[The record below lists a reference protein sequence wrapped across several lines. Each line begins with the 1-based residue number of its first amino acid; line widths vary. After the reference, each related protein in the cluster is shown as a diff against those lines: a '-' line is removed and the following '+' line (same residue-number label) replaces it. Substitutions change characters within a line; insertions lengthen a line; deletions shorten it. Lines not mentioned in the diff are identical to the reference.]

1 MKKLFLTLVMAAVL
15 AVGCGAEEGE
25 VDTLDSGVVPVE
37 IIVEVLTPEK
47 LNVGE
52 ATTLEVKVTQG
63 GEVVNDADSVQFEVW
78 ESGLRDEGTM
88 IDGEFTKDGVYTA
101 QYTFDHDGVYYMYA
115 HTTARGMHVMPKQ
128 QFIVGNPDMSKVLED
143 NSSSSMDHM
152 EDDSE
157 SQENHNHDHDD
168 EQSDDHQH

>member
-1 MKKLFLTLVMAAVL
+1 MKKLLLTLAATAVL
-15 AVGCGAEEGE
+15 AVGCGAEDNS
-25 VDTLDSGVVPVE
+25 VDTQGSGEIPVE
-37 IIVEVLTPEK
+37 VMVELLTPEK

-63 GEVVNDADSVQFEVW
+63 GEVVNDADSVDFEVW

-88 IDGEFTKDGVYTA
+88 IDGEFTEDGVYTA
-101 QYTFDHDGVYYMYA
+101 EYTFNHDGVYYMYA

-143 NSSSSMDHM
+143 NSSSSM

-157 SQENHNHDHDD
+157 SQENQNHDD
-168 EQSDDHQH
+168 EQSGDHQHE

>member
-1 MKKLFLTLVMAAVL
+1 MKKLFLTLAMTAVL
-15 AVGCGAEEGE
+15 AVGCGAEDDA
-25 VDTLDSGVVPVE
+25 VDTLGSGEVPVE

-63 GEVVNDADSVQFEVW
+63 GEVVNDADSVDFEVW

-88 IDGEFTKDGVYTA
+88 IDGEFTEDGVYTA
-101 QYTFDHDGVYYMYA
+101 EYTFDHDGVYYMYA

-143 NSSSSMDHM
+143 NSSSSM

-157 SQENHNHDHDD
+157 AQENQEHGN
-168 EQSDDHQH
+168 EQSADHQH

>member
-1 MKKLFLTLVMAAVL
+1 MKKLFLTLAMAAVL
-15 AVGCGAEEGE
+15 AVGCGAEDDS
-25 VDTLDSGVVPVE
+25 VDTLSNGEVPVE

-52 ATTLEVKVTQG
+52 ATTLEVKVTQS
-63 GEVVNDADSVQFEVW
+63 GEAVNDADSVDFEVW

-88 IDGEFTKDGVYTA
+88 IDGEFTEDGVYTA
-101 QYTFDHDGVYYMYA
+101 EYTFDHDGVYYMYA

-143 NSSSSMDHM
+143 NSSSSM

-157 SQENHNHDHDD
+157 AQENQEHGN
-168 EQSDDHQH
+168 EQSADHQH

>member
-1 MKKLFLTLVMAAVL
+1 MKKLFLTLAMAAVL
-15 AVGCGAEEGE
+15 AVGCGAEDDS
-25 VDTLDSGVVPVE
+25 VDTLSNGEVPVE

-52 ATTLEVKVTQG
+52 ATTLEVKVTQS
-63 GEVVNDADSVQFEVW
+63 GEAVNDADSVDFEVW

-88 IDGEFTKDGVYTA
+88 IDGEFTEDGVYTA
-101 QYTFDHDGVYYMYA
+101 EYTFDHDGIYYMYA

-143 NSSSSMDHM
+143 NSSNSM
-152 EDDSE
+152 EDNSE
-157 SQENHNHDHDD
+157 AQENQEHGN
-168 EQSDDHQH
+168 EQSADHQH

>member
-1 MKKLFLTLVMAAVL
+1 MKKLFLTLAMAAVL
-15 AVGCGAEEGE
+15 AVGCGAEDDA
-25 VDTLDSGVVPVE
+25 VDTLGSGEVPVE
-37 IIVEVLTPEK
+37 IIVEVLTSEK

-63 GEVVNDADSVQFEVW
+63 GEVVNDADSVDFEVW

-88 IDGEFTKDGVYTA
+88 IDGEFTEDGVYTA
-101 QYTFDHDGVYYMYA
+101 EYTFDHDGVYYMYA

-143 NSSSSMDHM
+143 NSSSSM

-157 SQENHNHDHDD
+157 AQENQDD
-168 EQSDDHQH
+168 EQSDNHQHE

>member
-1 MKKLFLTLVMAAVL
+1 MKKLFLTLAMAAVL
-15 AVGCGAEEGE
+15 AVGCGAEDDS
-25 VDTLDSGVVPVE
+25 VDTLSNGEVPVE

-52 ATTLEVKVTQG
+52 ATTLEVKVTQS
-63 GEVVNDADSVQFEVW
+63 GEAVNDADSVDFEVW

-88 IDGEFTKDGVYTA
+88 IDGEFTEDGVYTA
-101 QYTFDHDGVYYMYA
+101 EYTFDHDGVYYMYA

-143 NSSSSMDHM
+143 NSSNSM
-152 EDDSE
+152 EDNSE
-157 SQENHNHDHDD
+157 AQENQEHGN
-168 EQSDDHQH
+168 EQSADHQH

>member
-1 MKKLFLTLVMAAVL
+1 MKKLFLTLAMAAVL
-15 AVGCGAEEGE
+15 AVGCGAEDDS
-25 VDTLDSGVVPVE
+25 VDTLGNGEVPVE

-52 ATTLEVKVTQG
+52 ATTLEVKVTQS
-63 GEVVNDADSVQFEVW
+63 GEAVNDADSVDFEVW

-88 IDGEFTKDGVYTA
+88 IDGEFTEDCVYTA
-101 QYTFDHDGVYYMYA
+101 EYTFDHDGVYYMYA

-143 NSSSSMDHM
+143 NSSNSM
-152 EDDSE
+152 EDNSE
-157 SQENHNHDHDD
+157 AQENQEHGN
-168 EQSDDHQH
+168 EQSGDHQH

>member
-1 MKKLFLTLVMAAVL
+1 MKKLFLTLAMAAVL
-15 AVGCGAEEGE
+15 TVGCGAEDDS
-25 VDTLDSGVVPVE
+25 VDTLSNGEIPVE
-37 IIVEVLTPEK
+37 VIVEVLTPEK

-52 ATTLEVKVTQG
+52 TTTLEVKVTQS
-63 GEVVNDADSVQFEVW
+63 GEVVNDADSVEFEVW

-88 IDGEFTKDGVYTA
+88 IDGEFTEDGVYTA
-101 QYTFDHDGVYYMYA
+101 EYTFDHDGVYYMYA

-143 NSSSSMDHM
+143 NSSSSMK
-152 EDDSE
+152 DDSE
-157 SQENHNHDHDD
+157 SQEEQNHDD

>member
-1 MKKLFLTLVMAAVL
+1 MKKLFLTLAMAAVL
-15 AVGCGAEEGE
+15 AVGCGAEDDS
-25 VDTLDSGVVPVE
+25 VDTLSNGEVPVE

-52 ATTLEVKVTQG
+52 ATTLEVKVTQS
-63 GEVVNDADSVQFEVW
+63 GEAVNDADSVDFEVW

-88 IDGEFTKDGVYTA
+88 IDGELTGDGIYTA
-101 QYTFDHDGVYYMYA
+101 EYTFDHDGVYYMYA

-143 NSSSSMDHM
+143 NSSSSM

-157 SQENHNHDHDD
+157 AQENQEHND

>member
-1 MKKLFLTLVMAAVL
+1 MKKLFLTLAMAAVL
-15 AVGCGAEEGE
+15 AVGCGAEDDS
-25 VDTLDSGVVPVE
+25 VDTLSNGEVPVE

-52 ATTLEVKVTQG
+52 ATTLEVKVTQS
-63 GEVVNDADSVQFEVW
+63 GEAVNDADSVDFEVW

-88 IDGEFTKDGVYTA
+88 IDGEFTEDGVYTA
-101 QYTFDHDGVYYMYA
+101 EYTFDHDGVYYMYA

-143 NSSSSMDHM
+143 NSSNSM

-157 SQENHNHDHDD
+157 SQEEQHQDD

>member
-1 MKKLFLTLVMAAVL
+1 MKKLFLTVAMAAVL
-15 AVGCGAEEGE
+15 AVGCGAEDDA
-25 VDTLDSGVVPVE
+25 VDTLGNGEVPVE
-37 IIVEVLTPEK
+37 VIVEVLTPEK
-47 LNVGE
+47 LNAGE

-63 GEVVNDADSVQFEVW
+63 GEVVNDADSVDFEVW

-88 IDGEFTKDGVYTA
+88 LDGELTEDSVYA
-101 QYTFDHDGVYYMYA
+101 AEYTFDHDGVYYMYA

-143 NSSSSMDHM
+143 NSSSSM

-157 SQENHNHDHDD
+157 SQENHDD

>member
-1 MKKLFLTLVMAAVL
+1 MKKLFLTLAMAAVL
-15 AVGCGAEEGE
+15 AVGCGAEDDS
-25 VDTLDSGVVPVE
+25 VDTLGNGEVPVE

-52 ATTLEVKVTQG
+52 ATTLEVKVTQS
-63 GEVVNDADSVQFEVW
+63 GEAVNDADSVDFEVW

-88 IDGEFTKDGVYTA
+88 IDGEFTEDGVYTA
-101 QYTFDHDGVYYMYA
+101 EYTFDHDGVYYMYA

-143 NSSSSMDHM
+143 NSSNSM
-152 EDDSE
+152 EDNSE
-157 SQENHNHDHDD
+157 AQENQEHGN
-168 EQSDDHQH
+168 EQSADHQH

>member
-1 MKKLFLTLVMAAVL
+1 MKKLFLTIAMTAVL
-15 AVGCGAEEGE
+15 AVGCGAEDDS
-25 VDTLDSGVVPVE
+25 VDTLGNGEVPVE

-52 ATTLEVKVTQG
+52 ATTLEVKVTQS
-63 GEVVNDADSVQFEVW
+63 GEAVNDADSVDFEVW

-88 IDGEFTKDGVYTA
+88 IDGEFTEDGVYTA
-101 QYTFDHDGVYYMYA
+101 EYTFDHDGVYYMYA

-143 NSSSSMDHM
+143 NSSSSM

-157 SQENHNHDHDD
+157 AQENQEHGN
-168 EQSDDHQH
+168 EQSADHQH

>member
-1 MKKLFLTLVMAAVL
+1 MTAVL
-15 AVGCGAEEGE
+15 AVGCGAEDDS
-25 VDTLDSGVVPVE
+25 VDTLGNGEVPVE

-63 GEVVNDADSVQFEVW
+63 GEVVNDADSVDFEVW

-88 IDGEFTKDGVYTA
+88 IDGEFTEDGVYTA
-101 QYTFDHDGVYYMYA
+101 EYTFDHDGVYYMYA

-143 NSSSSMDHM
+143 NSSNSM
-152 EDDSE
+152 EDNSE
-157 SQENHNHDHDD
+157 AQENQEHGN
-168 EQSDDHQH
+168 EQSADHQH

>member
-1 MKKLFLTLVMAAVL
+1 MKKLFLTVAMAAVL
-15 AVGCGAEEGE
+15 AVGCGAEDDA
-25 VDTLDSGVVPVE
+25 VDTLGSGEVPVE
-37 IIVEVLTPEK
+37 VIVEVLTPEK
-47 LNVGE
+47 LNAGE

-63 GEVVNDADSVQFEVW
+63 GEVVNDVDSVDFEVW
-78 ESGLRDEGTM
+78 ESGLREEGTM
-88 IDGEFTKDGVYTA
+88 IDGELTEDGVYA
-101 QYTFDHDGVYYMYA
+101 AEYTFDHDGVYYMYA

-143 NSSSSMDHM
+143 NSSSSM

-157 SQENHNHDHDD
+157 SQENHDG

>member
-1 MKKLFLTLVMAAVL
+1 MKKLFLTLAMAAVL
-15 AVGCGAEEGE
+15 AVGCGAEDDS
-25 VDTLDSGVVPVE
+25 VDTLGSGEVPVE

-52 ATTLEVKVTQG
+52 ATTLEVKVTQS
-63 GEVVNDADSVQFEVW
+63 GEAVNDADSVDFEVW

-88 IDGEFTKDGVYTA
+88 IDGEFTEDGVYTA
-101 QYTFDHDGVYYMYA
+101 EYTFDHDGVYYMYA

-143 NSSSSMDHM
+143 NSSNSM
-152 EDDSE
+152 EDNSE
-157 SQENHNHDHDD
+157 AQENQEHGN
-168 EQSDDHQH
+168 EQSADHQH

>member
-1 MKKLFLTLVMAAVL
+1 MKKLFLTLAMTAVI
-15 AVGCGAEEGE
+15 VTGCGAEDDA
-25 VDTLDSGVVPVE
+25 VDTLGSGEVPVE
-37 IIVEVLTPEK
+37 VIVDVLTPEK
-47 LNVGE
+47 LNAGE
-52 ATTLEVKVTQG
+52 STTLEVKVTQG
-63 GEVVNDADSVQFEVW
+63 GEVVNDADSVDFEVW

-88 IDGEFTKDGVYTA
+88 LDGELTEDGVYTA
-101 QYTFDHDGVYYMYA
+101 EYTFDHDGVYYMFA

-143 NSSSSMDHM
+143 NSSSSMDRM

-157 SQENHNHDHDD
+157 SQENHDG

>member
-1 MKKLFLTLVMAAVL
+1 MKKLFLTLAMTAVL
-15 AVGCGAEEGE
+15 AVGCGAEDDS
-25 VDTLDSGVVPVE
+25 VDTLGSGEVPVE
-37 IIVEVLTPEK
+37 VIVEVLTPEK

-63 GEVVNDADSVQFEVW
+63 GEVVNDADSVDFEVW

-88 IDGEFTKDGVYTA
+88 IDGEFTEDGVYTA
-101 QYTFDHDGVYYMYA
+101 EYTFDHDGVYYMYA

-143 NSSSSMDHM
+143 NSSSSM

-157 SQENHNHDHDD
+157 SQENHDD
-168 EQSDDHQH
+168 EQSHDH

>member
-1 MKKLFLTLVMAAVL
+1 MKKLFLTLAMAAVL
-15 AVGCGAEEGE
+15 AAGCGAEEDS
-25 VDTLDSGVVPVE
+25 VDTLGNGGIPVE
-37 IIVEVLTPEK
+37 VIVEVLTPEK

-63 GEVVNDADSVQFEVW
+63 GEVVNNADSVEFEVW

-88 IDGEFTKDGVYTA
+88 IDGELTGDGIYTA
-101 QYTFDHDGVYYMYA
+101 EYTFDHDGVYYMYA

-128 QFIVGNPDMSKVLED
+128 QFIVGNPDMSNVLED
-143 NSSSSMDHM
+143 NSSSSMDWL

-157 SQENHNHDHDD
+157 SQENQDHDD

>member
-1 MKKLFLTLVMAAVL
+1 MKKLFLTLAMAAIL
-15 AVGCGAEEGE
+15 AVGCGAEDDS
-25 VDTLDSGVVPVE
+25 VDTLSSGEIPVE
-37 IIVEVLTPEK
+37 VIVEVLTPEK

-63 GEVVNDADSVQFEVW
+63 GEVVNDADSVDFEVW

-88 IDGEFTKDGVYTA
+88 IDGEFTEDGVYTA
-101 QYTFDHDGVYYMYA
+101 EYTFDHDGVYYMYA

-143 NSSSSMDHM
+143 NSSSSM

-157 SQENHNHDHDD
+157 AQENQEHGN
-168 EQSDDHQH
+168 EQSADHQH

>member
-1 MKKLFLTLVMAAVL
+1 MKKLFLTLAMAAVL
-15 AVGCGAEEGE
+15 AVGCGAEDDA
-25 VDTLDSGVVPVE
+25 VDTLSSGEIPVE
-37 IIVEVLTPEK
+37 VIVEVLTPEK

-63 GEVVNDADSVQFEVW
+63 GEAVNDADSVDFEVW

-88 IDGEFTKDGVYTA
+88 IDGEFTEDGVYTA
-101 QYTFDHDGVYYMYA
+101 EYTFDHDGVYYMYA

-143 NSSSSMDHM
+143 NSSSSM

-157 SQENHNHDHDD
+157 AQENQEHGN

>member
-1 MKKLFLTLVMAAVL
+1 MKKLFLTLAMAAVL
-15 AVGCGAEEGE
+15 AVGCGAEG
-25 VDTLDSGVVPVE
+25 DSGDMLSNGEIPVE
-37 IIVEVLTPEK
+37 VIVEVLTPEK

-52 ATTLEVKVTQG
+52 VTTLEVKVTQG
-63 GEVVNDADSVQFEVW
+63 GEVVNDADSVDFEVW

-88 IDGEFTKDGVYTA
+88 IDGEFTEDGVYTA
-101 QYTFDHDGVYYMYA
+101 EYTFDHDGVYYMYA

-143 NSSSSMDHM
+143 NSSSSMK
-152 EDDSE
+152 DDSE
-157 SQENHNHDHDD
+157 SQEEQNHDD

>member
-1 MKKLFLTLVMAAVL
+1 MKKLFLTLAMAAVL
-15 AVGCGAEEGE
+15 TVGCGAEDDA
-25 VDTLDSGVVPVE
+25 VDTLDSGEVPVE
-37 IIVEVLTPEK
+37 VIVEVLTPEK
-47 LNVGE
+47 LNAGE

-63 GEVVNDADSVQFEVW
+63 GEVVNDADSVDFEVW

-88 IDGEFTKDGVYTA
+88 LDGELTEDGVYA
-101 QYTFDHDGVYYMYA
+101 AEYTFDHDGVYYMYA

-143 NSSSSMDHM
+143 NSSSSMDWM

-157 SQENHNHDHDD
+157 SQENHDD
-168 EQSDDHQH
+168 EQSHDH

>member
-1 MKKLFLTLVMAAVL
+1 MKKLFLTLAMAAVL
-15 AVGCGAEEGE
+15 AVGCGAEDDS
-25 VDTLDSGVVPVE
+25 VDTLSNGEVPVE

-52 ATTLEVKVTQG
+52 ATTLEVKVTQS
-63 GEVVNDADSVQFEVW
+63 GEAVNDADSVDFEVW

-88 IDGEFTKDGVYTA
+88 IDGEFTEDGVYTA
-101 QYTFDHDGVYYMYA
+101 EYTFDHDGVYYMYA

-143 NSSSSMDHM
+143 NSSSSMA
-152 EDDSE
+152 DDSE
-157 SQENHNHDHDD
+157 LQENHDD